1 MWREYFNRK
10 AAHHAG
16 AIASSDYFSARSF
29 LDQRRS
35 VLDWVGP
42 CEGRR
47 ILDAGC
53 GVGAFSEPLVERNR
67 VFGVD
72 FSEVALGYARRR
84 GLQAAC
90 ADLARLPFPRGSFDL
105 VLCIGVLQLIED
117 DRAVLAEL
125 TAMLAPEITLVVQT
139 LNRESLQRKIL
150 TLSCAKRRVSVRSRA
165 ARRILAVG
173 LGDVDSTAYYPL
185 PAATIS
191 ATPGLLARSLSTSFA
206 VRGRRLACVRSE
218 ALVISSNG

>member
-1 MWREYFNRK
+1 MWRDYFNRK
-10 AAHHAG
+10 AAHYAG

-84 GLQAAC
+84 GLQATC

-125 TAMLAPEITLVVQT
+125 TAMLALGGTLVVQT

-150 TLSCAKRRVSVRSRA
+150 TPLLREKSVFRLFRCAELRDEM
-165 ARRILAVG
+165 LAVG
-173 LGDVDSTAYYPL
+173 LGDVDFLHAYYPL
-185 PAATIS
+185 PTTTIS

-206 VRGRRLACVRSE
+206 VRGRRLA
-218 ALVISSNG
+218 